1 MQLFSRILYLKS
13 ITSFNHNSWEKYNT
27 YLVLIVNYTLES
39 VASIFSINFN
49 FCTEMQSAVSLTMVL
64 LI

>member
-13 ITSFNHNSWEKYNT
+13 ITSFNYNSWENIT
-27 YLVLIVNYTLES
+27 HILFLIVNYTLES